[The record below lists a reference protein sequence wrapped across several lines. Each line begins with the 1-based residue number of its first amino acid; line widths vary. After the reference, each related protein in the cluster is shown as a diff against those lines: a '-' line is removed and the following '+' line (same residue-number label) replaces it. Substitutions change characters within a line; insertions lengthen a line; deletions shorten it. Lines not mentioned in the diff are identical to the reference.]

1 MQNTSILQSFGR
13 KLGTSLCL
21 FGRCAPL
28 ARNSLRSFC
37 RSSKLAAGGP
47 LSRFA
52 RMQEVI
58 YEHLRRRY
66 PGYLLLLLLQL
77 AFTHYFELA
86 INVSDSLPGTLY
98 VIQKGTQPTKCG
110 YAAFYYRSDFLYH
123 PGSHFLKRVAGQAGD
138 IVTARGNKYHV
149 NGKFVGEART
159 TTRNGFS
166 IEPLAHTGIIPAGR
180 YYMMA
185 DNPYSLDSRYA
196 VVGLVAS
203 SQIIGAAYRVF

>member
-1 MQNTSILQSFGR
+1 MQNTRILQSFGR
-13 KLGTSLCL
+13 
-21 FGRCAPL
+21 CASH
-28 ARNSLRSFC
+28 ARNSLRSFF
-37 RSSKLAAGGP
+37 RSSTLAANG
-47 LSRFA
+47 LFSRFA
-52 RMQEVI
+52 RTQDVI

-66 PGYLLLLLLQL
+66 PVYLLLLLLQL
-77 AFTHYFELA
+77 AFTHYYELA
-86 INVSDSLPGTLY
+86 INVSDSLPGRLY
-98 VIQKGTQPTKCG
+98 VIQKGTQPIKGG
-110 YAAFYYRSDFLYH
+110 YAAFCYQSDFLYH

-138 IVTARGNKYHV
+138 LVTARGNKYHV
-149 NGKFVGEART
+149 NGKFVGEARK
-159 TTRNGFS
+159 TTRNGFA

>member
-1 MQNTSILQSFGR
+1 
-13 KLGTSLCL
+13 
-21 FGRCAPL
+21 
-28 ARNSLRSFC
+28 
-37 RSSKLAAGGP
+37 
-47 LSRFA
+47 
-52 RMQEVI
+52 
-58 YEHLRRRY
+58 LRRRF
-66 PGYLLLLLLQL
+66 PVYLLSLLLQL

-86 INVSDSLPGTLY
+86 INVSDSLPGNLY
-98 VIQKGTQPTKCG
+98 VIQKGTQPIKGG
-110 YAAFYYRSDFLYH
+110 YVAFYYQSDFLYH

-138 IVTARGNKYHV
+138 LVTARGNKYHV

-166 IEPLAHTGIIPAGR
+166 IEPLAHTGIIPAGH

>member
-1 MQNTSILQSFGR
+1 MQNTRILQSFGCYA
-13 KLGTSLCL
+13 SH
-21 FGRCAPL
+21 

-37 RSSKLAAGGP
+37 RSSKLAAGGS

-66 PGYLLLLLLQL
+66 PVYLLLLLLQL

-98 VIQKGTQPTKCG
+98 VIQKGTQPTKGG

-138 IVTARGNKYHV
+138 LVTARGNKYHV

-166 IEPLAHTGIIPAGR
+166 IEPLAYTGVIPTGR

>member
-1 MQNTSILQSFGR
+1 MQNTRILQSFG
-13 KLGTSLCL
+13 C
-21 FGRCAPL
+21 CASH

-37 RSSKLAAGGP
+37 RSSKLAAGGS
-47 LSRFA
+47 LFRFA

-98 VIQKGTQPTKCG
+98 IIQKGTQPTKGG
-110 YAAFYYRSDFLYH
+110 YAAFHYQNDFLYH

-196 VVGLVAS
+196 VVGLVTS